1 MRAKPVT
8 ITELPSSPDADR
20 HSRMIRYSVAMG
32 IRMVCI
38 ALVIVV
44 PDWWRLVPAIG
55 AIVLPYFA
63 VVIANNAS
71 RRFTGPVS
79 RPGSI
84 VPASSAPRTSASSD
98 EDAA

>member
-1 MRAKPVT
+1 MRAKPT
-8 ITELPSSPDADR
+8 AITELPSSPDAER
-20 HSRMIRYSVAMG
+20 RGRMIRYSIAMG

-38 ALVIVV
+38 LVALLV
-44 PDWWRLVPAIG
+44 PDWWRLIPAIG

-71 RRFTGPVS
+71 KRAVGPVS
-79 RPGSI
+79 RPGSM
-84 VPASSAPRTSASSD
+84 VPVAQAPDAARD